1 MNQQWQEIVLASDLS
16 PDTQLKAIALFEF
29 HGIEWLFELMNSKKP
44 KSDGTSRESNSIAIL
59 SAKDLEKAGI
69 DLSGLEALFKA
80 DSPESALRIF
90 LFELPM
96 FRDDDLDIEE
106 ELYSF
111 LNQWV
116 SSRISYLRTVNKLNS
131 KTARL
136 QAYFEVNEI
145 PLGGEQLA
153 CNTCGLIFWD
163 NLDRLED
170 AEKNYCSIE
179 CQEIVE
185 FDCVYCGIHFVVGRA
200 TYGWKNFYRLNGFC
214 GEKCY
219 KENLS
224 DIASDNSYVNGI
236 IKRLEPYGS
245 EVDRSVTRRAV
256 HLKAEGICYLCK
268 RKTNWKVTRAWDPL
282 LATVDHI
289 HPVSKGGSHTWENVA
304 LACLLCN
311 TRKGT
316 KEL

>member
-1 MNQQWQEIVLASDLS
+1 MTQPWHQIVLSSDLS
-16 PDTQLKAIALFEF
+16 IETQSKAIALFEL
-29 HGIEWLFELMNSKKP
+29 HGINWLFELMNSKKP
-44 KSDGTSRESNSIAIL
+44 KGDGTSRESNSITIL
-59 SAKDLEKAGI
+59 SVKDLETSGI
-69 DLSGLEALFKA
+69 DISELEFLFKA
-80 DSPESALRIF
+80 DSPEAALQIF
-90 LFELPM
+90 LFELPIY
-96 FRDDDLDIEE
+96 FDDEIDTSE
-106 ELYSF
+106 ELHSL
-111 LNQWV
+111 LNEWV
-116 SSRISYLRTVNKLNS
+116 SSRISYLRTVEKLNS
-131 KTARL
+131 KEARL
-136 QAYFEVNEI
+136 RAYFEINEL

-163 NLDRLED
+163 NLGRLED

-185 FDCVYCGIHFVVGRA
+185 FDCVYCGTHYVVGRA

-224 DIASDNSYVNGI
+224 DIADDNSYVRGI

-245 EVDRSVTRRAV
+245 AVDRSVTRRAV
-256 HLKAEGICYLCK
+256 HLKADGICYLCR

-289 HPVSKGGSHTWENVA
+289 HPVSKGGSHTWDNVA